1 MERGLSFGSRGPQ
14 SDFAR
19 LCWRVRI
26 QNNNHQRHATTQGV
40 SHAAVKHPARF
51 RGLRAP
57 HALYCAHQPNSAVKP
72 TPTSS
77 ACGCPPCF
85 ALRRGLPWPLAP
97 KKTNLFSPCLLKRH
111 SVSQTLCSAGFAV
124 SLGFACWRYAGLWSF
139 WPLALVQQAQ
149 AAIVLQAL
157 CCFGRAALFRSSCP
171 SPNSSYPFWLLAL
184 TFRSSRPAFC
194 GRLTS
199 PVERPLSLAAT
210 GWCWPRTAVEPRC
223 VKKPRILRANRS
235 GSDSASPGVLS

>member
-85 ALRRGLPWPLAP
+85 ALRRGLPRALGIKEVLCQLSKMTSKSRWYH
-97 KKTNLFSPCLLKRH
+97 SLKIKASHRLRCS
-111 SVSQTLCSAGFAV
+111 SVRGRGTM
-124 SLGFACWRYAGLWSF
+124 WR
-139 WPLALVQQAQ
+139 
-149 AAIVLQAL
+149 
-157 CCFGRAALFRSSCP
+157 GRIP
-171 SPNSSYPFWLLAL
+171 
-184 TFRSSRPAFC
+184 
-194 GRLTS
+194 
-199 PVERPLSLAAT
+199 
-210 GWCWPRTAVEPRC
+210 
-223 VKKPRILRANRS
+223 
-235 GSDSASPGVLS
+235 